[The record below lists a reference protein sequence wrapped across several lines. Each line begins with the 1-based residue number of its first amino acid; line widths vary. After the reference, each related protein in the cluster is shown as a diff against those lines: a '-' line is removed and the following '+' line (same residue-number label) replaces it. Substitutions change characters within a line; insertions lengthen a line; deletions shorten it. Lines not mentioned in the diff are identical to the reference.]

1 MYREYENGKFMNF
14 HYNSPRPPEYL
25 KKFTTVNM
33 LTYRLKAILRNLEIW
48 QTTFKSTSCQT
59 MMYYISTTLCTM
71 SMALGLGNLY
81 RLPQTTMIRGGLPFL
96 IAHLILTIFIG
107 LPLLFL
113 ELGIGQLA
121 QEGFIKS
128 WRVVPFFR
136 GIGYVKF
143 LAGYMLSIYY
153 PLYMGISLYFVIWI
167 AKGSIPLAECSSGVK
182 ITEDGYSHYG
192 KDGQKCLRSTFL
204 KSAFEDPY
212 WFGIFASILFAIW
225 AITALLTI
233 SKTKSFIRSL
243 VLLIFPTLACLIAL
257 FVKSMMYDSELIYFY
272 TKATGVYWKVLM
284 TAIGYCTINII
295 FGIGSTIISQ
305 SLAHHTNVN
314 ITANK
319 DDIAELMLVSVIY
332 DIGSASTA
340 ADKKLWIIVIFTLFI
355 LSGFITM
362 ATMTYTLLKAIT
374 VGSRAR
380 LSWWQASILLSASGF
395 IFGCAILLKEDF
407 DIVHLLDHYIV
418 GNLIL
423 ITAILEVLT
432 LLAFYGTV
440 SLTNAADW
448 VVPKTSSI
456 EDKEA
461 AERHL
466 QFRGITWGIRPFIS
480 WIRKNFN
487 NVSIMITEN
496 GKGSTDAGLQD
507 HYRIDFMQKIF
518 SSIRDSMEIDNATVL
533 GYTFWSLYDGFEVQY
548 GYKTISKT
556 KSFIRSLVLL
566 IFPTLACLIA
576 LFVKSMMYDSEL
588 IYFYTKAD
596 WSLLES
602 ANVWYYAAIQVFFSS
617 TVGFGSFVTNAGI
630 IYNKVN
636 PFWTAIGY
644 CTINIIFG
652 IGSTIISQS
661 LAHHTNVNITANK
674 DDIAEVM
681 LVSVIYDIGSAS
693 TAADKKLWIIVI
705 FTLFILSGFIT
716 MATMTY
722 TLLKA
727 ITVGSRARLSW
738 WQASI
743 LLSASGF
750 MFGCAILLKE
760 DFDIVHLLDHYIVGN
775 LILITAILE
784 VLTLLAFYG
793 CYSNIKKS
801 NNSNCQLNR
810 CNSDLKAKSHL
821 TKK

>member
-1 MYREYENGKFMNF
+1 MSRISVGSSKGYSDPHFYEYISGGGTMSIASGSEL
-14 HYNSPRPPEYL
+14 NSE
-25 KKFTTVNM
+25 TNEM
-33 LTYRLKAILRNLEIW
+33 G
-48 QTTFKSTSCQT
+48 STAKLVPSKIEQSCQT

-225 AITALLTI
+225 AITALL
-233 SKTKSFIRSL
+233 
-243 VLLIFPTLACLIAL
+243 
-257 FVKSMMYDSELIYFY
+257 
-272 TKATGVYWKVLM
+272 
-284 TAIGYCTINII
+284 
-295 FGIGSTIISQ
+295 
-305 SLAHHTNVN
+305 
-314 ITANK
+314 
-319 DDIAELMLVSVIY
+319 
-332 DIGSASTA
+332 
-340 ADKKLWIIVIFTLFI
+340 
-355 LSGFITM
+355 
-362 ATMTYTLLKAIT
+362 
-374 VGSRAR
+374 
-380 LSWWQASILLSASGF
+380 
-395 IFGCAILLKEDF
+395 
-407 DIVHLLDHYIV
+407 
-418 GNLIL
+418 
-423 ITAILEVLT
+423 
-432 LLAFYGTV
+432 
-440 SLTNAADW
+440 
-448 VVPKTSSI
+448 
-456 EDKEA
+456 
-461 AERHL
+461 
-466 QFRGITWGIRPFIS
+466 
-480 WIRKNFN
+480 
-487 NVSIMITEN
+487 
-496 GKGSTDAGLQD
+496 
-507 HYRIDFMQKIF
+507 
-518 SSIRDSMEIDNATVL
+518 
-533 GYTFWSLYDGFEVQY
+533 
-548 GYKTISKT
+548 TISKT

-793 CYSNIKKS
+793 VDRIRSDFEFMLGHILSHFWLILWWTAPVVLTGLFAWGMITLPLEGIYKDDPIWLYGVGWGIVLTASLLIFITGFCVVKKQHGYTFIERFKTSFKPSKNWGPKDPISRHNWVQWNSKAQSGERDFTLKRKGTKDYTKSIKRTKKLAVAEAFKEKEEKLEKQSTNTSNGTNIYSELNES
-801 NNSNCQLNR
+801 NNIHKKPHQNERPPYRVVSL
-810 CNSDLKAKSHL
+810 SDANFIQFNGRKNPLARREVVSMPDEYGTFRRGPYVIEDEQVDHVCFRKISDHEDATEL
-821 TKK
+821 